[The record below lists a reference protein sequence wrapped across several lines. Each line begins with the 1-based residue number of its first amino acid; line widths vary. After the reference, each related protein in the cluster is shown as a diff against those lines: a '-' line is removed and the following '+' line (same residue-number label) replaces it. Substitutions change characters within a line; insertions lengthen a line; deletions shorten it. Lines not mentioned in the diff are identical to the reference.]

1 MHSQKQHVLRN
12 SEWIKIQLQN
22 FNQKERVQLSF
33 LQKQLTFWNTNQKPR
48 LIANLIQS
56 QQNLMFCAKN
66 HLKNELQ
73 KTKEK
78 EQVVNLLDPK
88 NILKR
93 GYAIP
98 LFNGKI
104 IDLHQLPE
112 INDEIELI
120 TYCHIFKTK
129 ITKIDKNEE

>member
-1 MHSQKQHVLRN
+1 MKN
-12 SEWIKIQLQN
+12 
-22 FNQKERVQLSF
+22 
-33 LQKQLTFWNTNQKPR
+33 
-48 LIANLIQS
+48 IANNTTGAYNVYGVVILD
-56 QQNLMFCAKN
+56 
-66 HLKNELQ
+66 
-73 KTKEK
+73 K

-104 IDLHQLPE
+104 IDQNQLPE

-120 TYCHIFKTK
+120 TYSHVIKTK